1 MEPKMGAA
9 VDEMGQDEKMK
20 YFGKMTQ
27 YKTYAKGLMDI
38 ALLTAN
44 SNQLRHAI
52 DMCSPYIIV
61 LLLFSIVLQVVSSI
75 LLFLE
80 RQCFKQ
86 GGYAKCNK
94 YNIAIGVL
102 VILII
107 VINVV
112 ATAFGGPENKC
123 AVEVAD
129 MEEGS
134 G

>member
-1 MEPKMGAA
+1 ML
-9 VDEMGQDEKMK
+9 
-20 YFGKMTQ
+20 YCLSI
-27 YKTYAKGLMDI
+27 YILY
-38 ALLTAN
+38 
-44 SNQLRHAI
+44 QLYSQCI
-52 DMCSPYIIV
+52 F
-61 LLLFSIVLQVVSSI
+61 LF
-75 LLFLE
+75 FL
-80 RQCFKQ
+80 R
-86 GGYAKCNK
+86 